1 MKAFTAFA
9 TAAALCVS
17 LSACI
22 IQTDSDD
29 NTVQI
34 NSLGH
39 LQLGDGRITLHNGK
53 SKAVID
59 AKGELSIDGKAV
71 ALTPQQRVQTQLL
84 YANAIGIRDDGLAM
98 GKAGA
103 AIAGKAVGAAVQG
116 VLSGDHDGN
125 DIEKKVEAE
134 TAKLEEQAQKMC
146 NRLTEMRRAQD
157 SLVATLPA
165 FQPFAQFKQDAEED
179 CKA

>member
-1 MKAFTAFA
+1 MKALTAFA
-9 TAAALCVS
+9 TAALFCAS

-22 IQTDSDD
+22 VQKNGDD
-29 NTVQI
+29 ALQI

-39 LQLGDGRITLHNGK
+39 LQLGDGRITLRNGQ

-71 ALTPQQRVQTQLL
+71 ALTAEQTAQAQRL

-103 AIAGKAVGAAVQG
+103 SIAGKAVGAAVQG

-134 TAKLEEQAQKMC
+134 TAKLEQQAQKMC

-157 SLVATLPA
+157 SLAASLPA
-165 FQPFAQFKQDAEED
+165 FQPFAQFKQNAEED